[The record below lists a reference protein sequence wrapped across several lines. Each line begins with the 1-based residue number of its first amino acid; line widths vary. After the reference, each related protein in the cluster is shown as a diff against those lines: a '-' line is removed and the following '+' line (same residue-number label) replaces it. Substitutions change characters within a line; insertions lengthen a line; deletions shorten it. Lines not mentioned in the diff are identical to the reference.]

1 MPPTPPQPTPP
12 KSTPEQIRARFDN
25 DVERFSNLETGQAA
39 TMDAPLAMELVAQA
53 AAASTPDAM
62 HVLDVGCGAGNY
74 TLKLLQ
80 LLPNLDS
87 TLIDLSGNML
97 TRAKERVSVATCGDV
112 RTIMGDI
119 RELHL
124 GEQTVDIILA
134 AAVLHHLR
142 TDQEWHDV
150 FTKFHRALHPNGSI
164 WIFDYV
170 EHELPAVQ
178 KLMRNRHGEY
188 LVNLNGPAYRD
199 KVFAY
204 IEEEDTPKSV
214 TFQMRALAEVGFV
227 DIDILHKNSCFAVF
241 GATKR

>member
-1 MPPTPPQPTPP
+1 MSPTPR
-12 KSTPEQIRARFDN
+12 KSTPDQIRQRFDN

-53 AAASTPDAM
+53 AAATTPKAQ

-80 LLPNLDS
+80 SLPDLDA
-87 TLIDLSGNML
+87 TLIDLSPNML
-97 TRAKERVSVATCGDV
+97 TRASQRVSALTRGDA
-112 RTIMGDI
+112 RTLMGDI
-119 RELHL
+119 RELQL
-124 GEQTVDIILA
+124 GEGSFDIILA

-142 TDQEWHDV
+142 TDSEWRDV
-150 FTKFHRALHPNGSI
+150 FAKFHRALRPGGSI

-170 EHELPAVQ
+170 NHESQAVQ
-178 KLMRNRHGEY
+178 TVMRNRHGDY
-188 LVNLNGPAYRD
+188 LVNLNGPDYRD

-214 TFQMRALAEVGFV
+214 TFQMRTLADAGFI
-227 DIDILHKNSCFAVF
+227 DIDILHKNSCFAAF
-241 GATKR
+241 GGMKR